1 MKIMLQRRTLVAAF
15 VSLLAA
21 GFLHA
26 DAPMTRLRIEVKTL
40 AGNPVERASVIV
52 KFIEGRSAVKLGKK
66 IVTTWELKTNQEGWA
81 KIPPI
86 PQGKIQVQVNA
97 KGYQTFGQIYE
108 INEEERTV
116 EIKLNPPQPQFSVH
130 Q

>member
-1 MKIMLQRRTLVAAF
+1 MRIMLQRRTLVAAF

>member
-1 MKIMLQRRTLVAAF
+1 MHRR
-15 VSLLAA
+15 SLLGLFASLLLFA
-21 GFLHA
+21 GSSFA
-26 DAPMTRLRIEVKTL
+26 QDSITRLRVEVKTL
-40 AGNPVERASVIV
+40 GGNPVERASIV
-52 KFIEGRSAVKLGKK
+52 VRFIEGRSKVKLGKK

-86 PQGKIQVQVNA
+86 PQGKIQVQVIA
-97 KGYQTFGQIYE
+97 KGFQTFGQIYE
-108 INEEERTV
+108 VNEEERTI

>member
-1 MKIMLQRRTLVAAF
+1 MRRFLLGTFA
-15 VSLLAA
+15 SLLLSA
-21 GFLHA
+21 GPAFA
-26 DAPMTRLRIEVKTL
+26 DDAMTRLRIEVKTL
-40 AGNPVERASVIV
+40 GGNPVERASVV
-52 KFIEGRSAVKLGKK
+52 VRFIEGRSKVKLGKK
-66 IVTTWELKTNQEGWA
+66 IVRNWELKTNQEGWA

-86 PQGKIQVQVNA
+86 PQGKIQVQVIA
-97 KGYQTFGQIYE
+97 KGFQTFGQIYE

>member
-1 MKIMLQRRTLVAAF
+1 MHRR
-15 VSLLAA
+15 SLLGLFASLLLFA
-21 GFLHA
+21 GSSFA
-26 DAPMTRLRIEVKTL
+26 QDSMTRLRVEVKTL
-40 AGNPVERASVIV
+40 GGNPVERASIV
-52 KFIEGRSAVKLGKK
+52 VRFIEGRSKVKLGKK

-86 PQGKIQVQVNA
+86 PQGKIQVQVIA
-97 KGYQTFGQIYE
+97 KGFQTFGQIYE
-108 INEEERTV
+108 INEEERTI

>member
-1 MKIMLQRRTLVAAF
+1 MHRR
-15 VSLLAA
+15 SLLGLFASLLLFA
-21 GFLHA
+21 GSSQA
-26 DAPMTRLRIEVKTL
+26 DDSVTRLRIEVKTL
-40 AGNPVERASVIV
+40 GGNPVERASIV
-52 KFIEGRSAVKLGKK
+52 VRFIEGRSKVKLGKK

-86 PQGKIQVQVNA
+86 PQGKIQVQVIA
-97 KGYQTFGQIYE
+97 KGFQTFGQIYE
-108 INEEERTV
+108 VNEEERTI